1 MSFALE
7 PPDLKNTIK
16 STFSPSFDSFF
27 ILYDI
32 QDNSVNQKSE
42 EIVLNLNKNEDSGL
56 LWRHHFWKMTVK
68 HS

>member
-16 STFSPSFDSFF
+16 STFSPSFDSFL

-32 QDNSVNQKSE
+32 QDDSVSQKSE
-42 EIVLNLNKNEDSGL
+42 KNCLESESKRGQ
-56 LWRHHFWKMTVK
+56 WFIMTSSFLK
-68 HS
+68 NDR

>member
-7 PPDLKNTIK
+7 PPDLKKTIK

-56 LWRHHFWKMTVK
+56 L
-68 HS
+68 